1 MRKRLNLLLNVWF
14 LITLST
20 AGNGQ
25 IFLGQGIMAGEISEH
40 TAILQTRLTSSD
52 TLIDG
57 DLPGALGSA
66 RFEWSKDQLFEIS
79 EGPHR

>member
-1 MRKRLNLLLNVWF
+1 MRKRLNLLLNVSF

-20 AGNGQ
+20 VGNGQ
-25 IFLGQGIMAGEISEH
+25 IFLGQGIMSGEISEQ

-57 DLPGALGSA
+57 DLPGALDH
-66 RFEWSKDQLFEIS
+66 RHDR
-79 EGPHR
+79 GPGHRRSLDLRPQP